1 MVPLNLSV
9 SLSLTNR
16 TLLILS
22 YNKIK
27 IFIILKFVYWKV
39 IEQALQLTSYYLQTV
54 HFLLGSFS
62 IDNGNENV
70 SFKMNSRFFN
80 LCRVYSNLLK
90 MASVGEFP
98 WSWFLEDRTQVW
110 REKKRFVVACLRPP

>member
-39 IEQALQLTSYYLQTV
+39 IEQALQLTSYYWQTV

-70 SFKMNSRFFN
+70 SFKMNSHFFN
-80 LCRVYSNLLK
+80 RCRVYSNLLK
-90 MASVGEFP
+90 MANVGEFP
-98 WSWFLEDRTQVW
+98 WSWFLEDRTQV
-110 REKKRFVVACLRPP
+110 

>member
-39 IEQALQLTSYYLQTV
+39 IEQALQLTSYYWQTV

-62 IDNGNENV
+62 IDNGNKTSV
-70 SFKMNSRFFN
+70 
-80 LCRVYSNLLK
+80 LK
-90 MASVGEFP
+90 WILVFSI
-98 WSWFLEDRTQVW
+98 
-110 REKKRFVVACLRPP
+110 VVAFIPICWKWPM

>member
-27 IFIILKFVYWKV
+27 ILIILKFVYWKV
-39 IEQALQLTSYYLQTV
+39 IEQALQLTSYYLFYRLFI
-54 HFLLGSFS
+54 FLLGSFS
-62 IDNGNENV
+62 NDDGDSYQDFKKAIRLLRKTILARLRREN
-70 SFKMNSRFFN
+70 
-80 LCRVYSNLLK
+80 
-90 MASVGEFP
+90 A
-98 WSWFLEDRTQVW
+98 
-110 REKKRFVVACLRPP
+110 

>member
-54 HFLLGSFS
+54 QFLLGSFS

-90 MASVGEFP
+90 MANVGEFP

-110 REKKRFVVACLRPP
+110 REKKRFVVACLHPP